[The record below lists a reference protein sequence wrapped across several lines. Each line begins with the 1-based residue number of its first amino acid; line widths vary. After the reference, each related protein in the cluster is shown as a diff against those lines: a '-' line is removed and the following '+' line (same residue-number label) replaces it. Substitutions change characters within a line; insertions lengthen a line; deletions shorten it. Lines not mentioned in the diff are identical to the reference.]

1 MRHNHND
8 KIAVVLV
15 NYNGLNDTLDCIK
28 SIHGA
33 DIIVVDN
40 ASHSN
45 ELSLI
50 LEKYPYVIGIQS
62 KENSGFSGGN
72 NFGIHYALKHGY
84 THIMLLNN
92 DTEIDKDMI
101 RHLVF
106 HLLLEDGREAQ
117 SYVRRL
123 NHSLRIQFLYR
134 KCYITQIRM
143 LFGMVG
149 VILTKVQ
156 EMQNTGKKGKKTQ
169 RILKFKNVLL
179 LQDVV

>member
-1 MRHNHND
+1 M
-8 KIAVVLV
+8 
-15 NYNGLNDTLDCIK
+15 
-28 SIHGA
+28 
-33 DIIVVDN
+33 VDN

-92 DTEIDKDMI
+92 DTEIDK
-101 RHLVF
+101 
-106 HLLLEDGREAQ
+106 
-117 SYVRRL
+117 
-123 NHSLRIQFLYR
+123 
-134 KCYITQIRM
+134 
-143 LFGMVG
+143 G